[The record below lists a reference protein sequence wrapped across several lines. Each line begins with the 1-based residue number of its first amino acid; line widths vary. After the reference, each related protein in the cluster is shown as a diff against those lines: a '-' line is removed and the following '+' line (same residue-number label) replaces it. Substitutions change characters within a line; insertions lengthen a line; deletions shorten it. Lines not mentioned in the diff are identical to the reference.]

1 MPICLSKQS
10 KFATNSPISFIFDF
24 LSRHMSLDHN
34 KTLRHKKISR
44 FSFGEKNSF
53 CLGLLA
59 RDIANHSYAQNTSLT
74 QVLNPLSILKTLLQY
89 AVIRLLQCD
98 ISWVE
103 ENLNWPLKRLFQLHS
118 FVRPGTCFSKVPVTF
133 RARKSCLVFVVF
145 AFKIKISIIL
155 ELMQWNCK

>member
-10 KFATNSPISFIFDF
+10 KFATNSPTSIIFNF
-24 LSRHMSLDHN
+24 WSRDMSLDHN

-59 RDIANHSYAQNTSLT
+59 RDIANHSYTQNTPLT
-74 QVLNPLSILKTLLQY
+74 QVSNPLSILKTLLQY
-89 AVIRLLQCD
+89 RLIKLLQCD

-103 ENLNWPLKRLFQLHS
+103 ETLNWPLKRRFQLHS
-118 FVRPGTCFSKVPVTF
+118 FVRPGACFSKVPVTF
-133 RARKSCLVFVVF
+133 RARKAVLCLLCLHSRSKF
-145 AFKIKISIIL
+145 
-155 ELMQWNCK
+155 Q